1 MHDLGLGIE
10 PPRSPLRNN
19 GNLHARAL
27 RGRPTVVRILDG
39 KAVVRG
45 QPETLCAEEVSLR

>member
-10 PPRSPLRNN
+10 PPRSLLRDN

-27 RGRPTVVRILDG
+27 RGRPAVVRILDC
-39 KAVVRG
+39 KAMVRG
-45 QPETLCAEEVSLR
+45 QPKTLCAEEVSLC